1 MLLVADSGS
10 TKADWK
16 FGLSASD
23 IAHTPG
29 FNPFFHDENF
39 MLAALEASALL
50 DIRDKVSYLYFF
62 GAGCSSEARNAIVET
77 ALRRFFRQAKVVVD
91 HDIKAAA
98 IATNGDEAGISC
110 IIGTGSNSCF
120 YDGKELYQMVP
131 SLGYLLGDEASGGY
145 LGKRILADFL
155 YKKLP
160 KVMEDH
166 LRDEYKVNKETIFEN
181 CYRKPHANVY
191 MATFARLCS
200 EYRREAYVQNLLRK
214 GFTEFLETHTDP
226 YPKIELLP
234 INFVGSIA
242 YHFQD
247 ELTDVLHE
255 KKRIKGRIIQK
266 PIDALYRYFAEKM
279 A

>member
-16 FGLSASD
+16 FGLAGSD
-23 IAHTPG
+23 LVHTSG
-29 FNPFFHDENF
+29 FNPFFHDENYIV
-39 MLAALEASALL
+39 ASLEASALL
-50 DIRDKVSYLYFF
+50 ALKDSVTQLYFF
-62 GAGCSSEARNAIVET
+62 GAGCSSETRNAVVAA
-77 ALRRFFRQAKVVVD
+77 ALRRFFSQASVVVD

-98 IATNGDEAGISC
+98 IATNGDQPGISC

-120 YDGKELYQMVP
+120 YDGKQLYQVVP

-155 YKKLP
+155 YQKLP
-160 KVMEDH
+160 QTMEVYIREV
-166 LRDEYKVNKETIFEN
+166 LKLNKEIIFEN

-191 MATFARLCS
+191 MASFARLCS
-200 EYRREAYVQNLLRK
+200 EYRSEDYIQKLLRK
-214 GFTEFLETHTDP
+214 GFTEFLEIHTDP
-226 YPKIELLP
+226 YPNIEQLP

-242 YHFQD
+242 YHFQE
-247 ELTDVLHE
+247 ELTAVLNE

-266 PIDALYRYFAEKM
+266 PIDALYDYFAEKL